1 MEALKMHNIIFGR
14 TLRNLRLQRKLSQEK
29 LAFEAELDRT
39 CISLLE
45 LGYNSPKLDTL
56 VALSKGLNMPVSE
69 FFLAIATEIEFIQK

>member
-1 MEALKMHNIIFGR
+1 MHNIIFGR

-45 LGYNSPKLDTL
+45 LGYRSPKLDTL
-56 VALSKGLNMPVSE
+56 VALSRGLNMSASE
-69 FFLAIATEIEFIQK
+69 FFLAIATGIESTLSKYQK